1 MWGKEGSGLRAMLIS
16 CEITLRV
23 RFGLAWGVSTRFN
36 LPPKPSSRS
45 SRSAWVTALFG
56 RFGAVTNYRLSPK
69 MKFWKCFDSSWQ
81 NQFLVCGLHSCQ
93 WSVLRRAP
101 IKQSSRLRKI
111 FKALAPVFSNLP
123 AVWKS
128 FQASLWKSERRRSSV
143 SVKAICDE
151 QIFRVWKG
159 ESEKGVFTYAN
170 LTGWHWES
178 PPQWSD
184 VIFVVRVLCHGKQ
197 CDLCR
202 KQPLNYVIH
211 IGRCYETHKISLFR
225 CLW

>member
-1 MWGKEGSGLRAMLIS
+1 MISLGPRLITGNYAVHAYEIGFANLVESSTFTISFRWQTIGPSQDSWEG
-16 CEITLRV
+16 
-23 RFGLAWGVSTRFN
+23 
-36 LPPKPSSRS
+36 
-45 SRSAWVTALFG
+45 
-56 RFGAVTNYRLSPK
+56 
-69 MKFWKCFDSSWQ
+69 
-81 NQFLVCGLHSCQ
+81 
-93 WSVLRRAP
+93 P
-101 IKQSSRLRKI
+101 IKQSSRLRTI
-111 FKALAPVFSNLP
+111 FSALAPVFSNLP

-128 FQASLWKSERRRSSV
+128 FQAPLRKSERRRSSV
-143 SVKAICDE
+143 SVKAICDG

-170 LTGWHWES
+170 LTGWDWDS

>member
-1 MWGKEGSGLRAMLIS
+1 
-16 CEITLRV
+16 
-23 RFGLAWGVSTRFN
+23 
-36 LPPKPSSRS
+36 
-45 SRSAWVTALFG
+45 
-56 RFGAVTNYRLSPK
+56 

-81 NQFLVCGLHSCQ
+81 NQFHICGLHSCQ
-93 WSVLRRAP
+93 WSALGGPQSNNHLLFA
-101 IKQSSRLRKI
+101 QSSQPWLQS
-111 FKALAPVFSNLP
+111 L
-123 AVWKS
+123 VWKS
-128 FQASLWKSERRRSSV
+128 FQAPLWKSERRRSSV
-143 SVKAICDE
+143 SVKAICDG

-170 LTGWHWES
+170 LTGWDWDS

-211 IGRCYETHKISLFR
+211 EYMKWRFIGRCYETHNISLYR